1 MKRILCL
8 LSALS
13 FTVITSSCL
22 LISNVIADEKKTE
35 GQQTTAKDY
44 VCGMDVNKDKA
55 LKVDHDG
62 KTYYFCSKH
71 CEETFKKDP
80 SKYLKKWA
88 LINNLFKINKFIDNF
103 DRKG

>member
-1 MKRILCL
+1 MKRIVCL

-13 FTVITSSCL
+13 FTVIISSCL

-35 GQQTTAKDY
+35 GQKTAENITAKDY

-55 LKVDHDG
+55 LKAEHDG

-71 CEETFKKDP
+71 CEEAFKKDP
-80 SKYLKKWA
+80 AKYLKK
-88 LINNLFKINKFIDNF
+88 
-103 DRKG
+103 

>member
-1 MKRILCL
+1 MRRILCV

-13 FTVITSSCL
+13 FAVIISGYV
-22 LISNVIADEKKTE
+22 INSNVRAEEINAAEK
-35 GQQTTAKDY
+35 TTAKDI

-55 LKVDHDG
+55 LKADHDG

-80 SKYLKKWA
+80 SKYLKK
-88 LINNLFKINKFIDNF
+88 
-103 DRKG
+103 

>member
-1 MKRILCL
+1 MKRFLYL

-13 FTVITSSCL
+13 FTVIISSYL
-22 LISNVIADEKKTE
+22 MNSNVIADEKKTAE
-35 GQQTTAKDY
+35 KTTVKDY
-44 VCGMDVNKDKA
+44 VCGMDVNTDKA
-55 LKVDHDG
+55 LKAEHDG

-88 LINNLFKINKFIDNF
+88 LINNLFKMNKFIDNSH
-103 DRKG
+103 RKG

>member
-1 MKRILCL
+1 MKRILYL
-8 LSALS
+8 LSVLS
-13 FTVITSSCL
+13 FAVIISSCL

-35 GQQTTAKDY
+35 RQQAAEKTTEKDL

-55 LKVDHDG
+55 LKAEHDG

-80 SKYLKKWA
+80 SKYLKK
-88 LINNLFKINKFIDNF
+88 
-103 DRKG
+103 